1 MTTGRINQLAHSRR
15 GFDRREPPLSRSP
28 SPGLTH
34 TRSVVRGSRGPTH
47 THTLGAFQQSA
58 LRSKGVRRLPQRPG
72 RAPLFA
78 ACDVPRVRV
87 PRPLVPS
94 TDYRLA
100 LFNESPRERAGT
112 PTAPHSY
119 PPVGSGGFRGTS
131 KPATPSTL
139 DPPCTHCGQRLL

>member
-34 TRSVVRGSRGPTH
+34 TPGGTERGSL
-47 THTLGAFQQSA
+47 HTLGAFQQSA
-58 LRSKGVRRLPQRPG
+58 LRSIGFRRLPQRPG